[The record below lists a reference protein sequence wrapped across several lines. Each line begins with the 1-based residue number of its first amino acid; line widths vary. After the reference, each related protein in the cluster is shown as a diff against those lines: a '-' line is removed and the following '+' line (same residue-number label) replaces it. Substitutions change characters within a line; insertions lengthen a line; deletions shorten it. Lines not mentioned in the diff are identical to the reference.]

1 MEEFKA
7 KGGVAGAKKRE
18 KADAKKDLMEKRA
31 KKRARQERDADK
43 PKKPPTGYWIWLGE
57 KRSELVKEAG
67 TAKGPVVAKLGGEK
81 WKAMDAKQKAPF
93 EKIAAEKRAEY
104 EKALKEYK
112 EKKGEA
118 ADDDEEEDEDEEEDG
133 DEQ

>member
-18 KADAKKDLMEKRA
+18 RADAKKDLMEKRA
-31 KKRARQERDADK
+31 KK
-43 PKKPPTGYWIWLGE
+43 PPTGYWIWLGE
-57 KRSELVKEAG
+57 NRSELVKEAG

-93 EKIAAEKRAEY
+93 EKIAAQKRAEY

-118 ADDDEEEDEDEEEDG
+118 ADDDEEQDEDEEEEDG
-133 DEQ
+133 DVQ